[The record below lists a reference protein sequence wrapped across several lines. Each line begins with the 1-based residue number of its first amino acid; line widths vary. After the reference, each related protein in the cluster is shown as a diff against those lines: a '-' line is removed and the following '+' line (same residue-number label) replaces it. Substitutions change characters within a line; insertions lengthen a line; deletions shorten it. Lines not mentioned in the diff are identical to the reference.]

1 MKVLNIKNG
10 RRSAQSGFT
19 IIELVVVILLLGILT
34 ATALPRFMDV
44 TDEAHAAVTEGVVG
58 GLATGMALFHAQWVA
73 EGEVASP
80 VGFGLGNLDANA
92 AGYPEAIDGLLNA
105 AADCVDIF
113 NNVLQA
119 GASTIAAGADIVA
132 DNVLT
137 DGDVNGI
144 STTDFVA
151 FLLPVAGTVCSYAYT
166 GQFTDASTA
175 VVPLIEYDMVTGA
188 VTFGT
193 PL

>member
-1 MKVLNIKNG
+1 MKVLNIKNR

-44 TDEAHAAVTEGVVG
+44 TDEAHTAVIEGVLG

-73 EGEVASP
+73 EGEVAQP
-80 VGFGLGNLDANA
+80 AGFGLGNLDANA
-92 AGYPEAIDGLLNA
+92 TGYPEAIDGVLNA

-119 GASTIAAGADIVA
+119 GAPAIEAGVDVGADGLVTDA
-132 DNVLT
+132 DV
-137 DGDVNGI
+137 DG
-144 STTDFVA
+144 SYTLDFVA
-151 FLLPVAGTVCSYAYT
+151 FLLPLAGTVCKYVYVS
-166 GQFTDASTA
+166 QFTDATTA

-188 VTFGT
+188 VIFGT

>member
-1 MKVLNIKNG
+1 MKVLNMKNR

-44 TDEAHAAVTEGVVG
+44 TDEAHTAVTEGVLG
-58 GLATGMALFHAQWVA
+58 ALATGMALFHAQWVA
-73 EGEVASP
+73 EGEVAQP
-80 VGFGLGNLDANA
+80 AGFGLGNLDANLT
-92 AGYPEAIDGLLNA
+92 GYPEAIDGILDT
-105 AADCVDIF
+105 ADDCMDVF

-119 GASTIAAGADIVA
+119 GAPTIAAGVDVVA
-132 DNVLT
+132 DNALT
-137 DGDVNGI
+137 DVDLPGT

-151 FLLPVAGTVCSYAYT
+151 FLLPFPGTICSFAYT
-166 GQFTDASTA
+166 GQFTNATSA
-175 VVPLIEYDMVTGA
+175 IVPLIEYDMVTGA
-188 VTFGT
+188 VIFGT

>member
-1 MKVLNIKNG
+1 MKVLNIKN
-10 RRSAQSGFT
+10 RCRSAQSGFT

-44 TDEAHAAVTEGVVG
+44 TDEAHAAVTEGVLG

-80 VGFGLGNLDANA
+80 AGFGLGNLDANVT
-92 AGYPEAIDGLLNA
+92 GYPEAIDGTLDT

-137 DGDVNGI
+137 AGDVNGI
-144 STTDFVA
+144 ST
-151 FLLPVAGTVCSYAYT
+151 
-166 GQFTDASTA
+166 
-175 VVPLIEYDMVTGA
+175 
-188 VTFGT
+188 
-193 PL
+193 